1 MVTLKDI
8 IKSATQTI
16 RQATP
21 KSTGQGTLD
30 AIDTYLD
37 EHPSQLVTHV
47 NKNTS
52 NSSTPTI
59 NTTPSSILAAAANSV
74 ANNLTNSSSNA
85 GNTTP
90 TTPSSSGINPTGNA
104 FNTSTTSSGSNNL
117 TPLSI
122 SMEDSETNTAIDKLS
137 SELFLLYN
145 TTILTSPL
153 AVTVVSCTPEA
164 QRLHNQQYL
173 LLCFVHALLPL
184 LGPSRIFQMSWWSR
198 ALQPILTT
206 AAYTDRI
213 KQQARQII
221 ITSLILEQQIIRIRQ
236 QQQQRHHRQQQQH
249 QHQQQDQQQE
259 QQDLPQQEQHHH
271 QEHEQ
276 QQQQPQSPS
285 LLPIYATWTVNYYLE
300 WARAY
305 QDREQHQVELL
316 VDQQKQTEQQEQQ
329 HEEQQ
334 QQQQS
339 EKTGDDI
346 RLQHQALLDMEQE
359 EWSKNL
365 MLILMA
371 LGAAETKPFFC
382 LLDGYFQSSQ
392 HRLQIVY
399 LLSEFMLRKRTH
411 AHEILETPLF
421 ESMLKS
427 LMYDNS
433 TTLIAISVT
442 NMIML
447 LPRICTSLPPFLPR
461 LFYIFARA
469 ISWDQLRDMR
479 KKQHSLTTAPS
490 GKKKIDTDW
499 DCADYTFSKLAAPP
513 SNPQTG
519 PFFTALYGLY
529 PCNFLH
535 FLHKPY
541 AYFEKK
547 GFTVPEEF
555 DEETF
560 RTRTMVQVARHML
573 HPNLVTMDLETELT
587 DRSRWMKMEPPDVI
601 ARIMSL
607 DLTNAASRV
616 AFLTSNMNPD
626 DESTS
631 GVNQQPQQHTNS
643 MDLLD
648 TSLWTATTA
657 QKQQQHDDDD
667 KSDPTLMGVKRS
679 QPPPPPATVKSSP
692 SSSSSPAIL
701 DSTSEATKTPMI
713 SNILQLHR
721 ALKSGTEVLIGDDIW
736 DASLKHMISPVS
748 STCTSPRIKDGPV
761 AAAAL
766 MVDYQ
771 NSTANSGSGDG
782 SSTSSSE
789 TKLLIAGLKRE
800 VLLLRNEL
808 NFELFLKQQHL
819 QHIGRLHREHVMDS
833 TVEAERQQLYN
844 TNRMLKAQLSQTTAS
859 LEKLKSEA
867 VLTRQKHIKWEDEQ
881 SNKLRGYREARKE
894 WQAHM
899 EVANTKINDY
909 QQTINEQQ
917 GQLEECRKR
926 IFEVESELQT
936 QQPTLEKAT
945 EYQNRVKQLT
955 QQMLLWEEDT
965 THLKEQKRY
974 IKGLL
979 SQWWSMEE
987 LVASLQAENRKL
999 MAHQSQCEKELKN
1012 LTNKLSTIP
1021 SPSVSSDHPENQ
1033 QQQQHQQQQQQ
1044 PPSHFTMFKDTRQAE
1059 MDQMKKLM
1067 QDLKQ
1072 QLTISEMDRIRY
1084 QAELEQ
1090 YKAKDNLQQ
1099 TDAPPPLAS
1108 SATDPTTDTDHGDG
1122 TDGGDGDGDL
1132 QQT

>member
-1 MVTLKDI
+1 MVTLKEI
-8 IKSATQTI
+8 IRSASQTV
-16 RQATP
+16 RQATA
-21 KSTGQGTLD
+21 KTTGQSTLD
-30 AIDTYLD
+30 IIDIFLD
-37 EHPSQLVTHV
+37 EHPTLLVTNASHS
-47 NKNTS
+47 S
-52 NSSTPTI
+52 NNSTPII
-59 NTTPSSILAAAANSV
+59 NTTPSSLLAAAANSV
-74 ANNLTNSSSNA
+74 ATNLTNASTSNNA
-85 GNTTP
+85 P
-90 TTPSSSGINPTGNA
+90 TTTSSSGGTNMANL
-104 FNTSTTSSGSNNL
+104 TTESSNHSNNNNTPATL
-117 TPLSI
+117 TA
-122 SMEDSETNTAIDKLS
+122 EETEANTAIDKLS
-137 SELFLLYN
+137 SELFFIYS
-145 TTILTSPL
+145 TTILSSNL
-153 AVTVVSCTPEA
+153 AATAISCTPEA
-164 QRLHNQQYL
+164 QRLHNQQHL
-173 LLCFVHALLPL
+173 LLSFVHALLPL
-184 LGPSRIFQMSWWSR
+184 LGPSRIFQMPWWTR

-213 KQQARQII
+213 KQQARQIV
-221 ITSLILEQQIIRIRQ
+221 ITSLILEQQIIR
-236 QQQQRHHRQQQQH
+236 
-249 QHQQQDQQQE
+249 
-259 QQDLPQQEQHHH
+259 LK
-271 QEHEQ
+271 
-276 QQQQPQSPS
+276 QPPASPT
-285 LLPIYATWTVNYYLE
+285 YAKWTLDYYLE

-305 QDREQHQVELL
+305 QDREQSQLELL
-316 VDQQKQTEQQEQQ
+316 VDKQQKQDD
-329 HEEQQ
+329 EEQQ
-334 QQQQS
+334 Q
-339 EKTGDDI
+339 KPGNDI

-359 EWSKNL
+359 EWAKNL

-371 LGAAETKPFFC
+371 LGAVETKPFFC

-399 LLSEFMLRKRTH
+399 LLSQFMLRKRTH

-447 LPRICTSLPPFLPR
+447 LPRICTSLPPFLPQ

-479 KKQHSLTTAPS
+479 KKQHSSSST
-490 GKKKIDTDW
+490 KRKIDTDW

-529 PCNFLH
+529 PCNFLN
-535 FLHKPY
+535 FLYKPY
-541 AYFEKK
+541 VYFKK
-547 GFTVPEEF
+547 NEFTVPEEF

-560 RTRTMVQVARHML
+560 RTRAMVQVARHML

-616 AFLTSNMNPD
+616 AF
-626 DESTS
+626 
-631 GVNQQPQQHTNS
+631 VNNNNTDGDLSDKPRHTNS

-648 TSLWTATTA
+648 TSLWTATTTKS
-657 QKQQQHDDDD
+657 QKQEEDPYIA
-667 KSDPTLMGVKRS
+667 SIRPSPTL
-679 QPPPPPATVKSSP
+679 QLPPTKPPLP
-692 SSSSSPAIL
+692 SSSQSNTL
-701 DSTSEATKTPMI
+701 ESTTRPPMI

-721 ALKSGTEVLIGDDIW
+721 ALKSGSEVLIGDDIW
-736 DASLKHMISPVS
+736 DASLEHMTSPISS
-748 STCTSPRIKDGPV
+748 ACTSPRVKDKPTTFTGYHQQ
-761 AAAAL
+761 
-766 MVDYQ
+766 DSGT
-771 NSTANSGSGDG
+771 NDSTDTHG
-782 SSTSSSE
+782 SSLLSSSSSSSSSSTCSSE
-789 TKLLIAGLKRE
+789 TKLLIAALKRE

-899 EVANTKINDY
+899 EVANTKIEDYRRMINDLH
-909 QQTINEQQ
+909 EQ
-917 GQLEECRKR
+917 LDEYRKKA
-926 IFEVESELQT
+926 FDMENELQT
-936 QQPTLEKAT
+936 LQPTIESAT
-945 EYQNRVKQLT
+945 ENKNRVKQLT

-987 LVASLQAENRKL
+987 LVASLQAENQKL
-999 MAHQSQCEKELKN
+999 LADQSHGGKEIEK
-1012 LTNKLSTIP
+1012 LTEQLSTLSSAI
-1021 SPSVSSDHPENQ
+1021 SPTQE
-1033 QQQQHQQQQQQ
+1033 QQQ
-1044 PPSHFTMFKDTRQAE
+1044 PLFTKFKDTRQTE
-1059 MDQMKKLM
+1059 MDQMKKVL

-1072 QLTISEMDRIRY
+1072 QLMTSEMEKIRY

-1090 YKAKDNLQQ
+1090 YKAKQSQELGD
-1099 TDAPPPLAS
+1099 D
-1108 SATDPTTDTDHGDG
+1108 DTK
-1122 TDGGDGDGDL
+1122 TN
-1132 QQT
+1132 